1 MAMGAGHGWWQPLEK
16 QRKTAAAGSSAAE
29 AKKPRGVWPAA
40 LTLCF
45 LAVTA
50 VLLLQRWRAGAS
62 LEWLCQV
69 ERQAED
75 DRGAPRVHYLIP
87 VFVRRDMVLVPAGLD
102 PPVSAVY
109 ICALGHIATWWSG

>member
-1 MAMGAGHGWWQPLEK
+1 MTMGASHGWWQPLEK
-16 QRKTAAAGSSAAE
+16 QRGLEMKAAAAE
-29 AKKPRGVWPAA
+29 AKNPRGVWHAV
-40 LTLCF
+40 LTVCF

-75 DRGAPRVHYLIP
+75 DRGASRVHYLIP
-87 VFVRRDMVLVPAGLD
+87 RVRTTRHE
-102 PPVSAVY
+102 
-109 ICALGHIATWWSG
+109 CACASFIRKD